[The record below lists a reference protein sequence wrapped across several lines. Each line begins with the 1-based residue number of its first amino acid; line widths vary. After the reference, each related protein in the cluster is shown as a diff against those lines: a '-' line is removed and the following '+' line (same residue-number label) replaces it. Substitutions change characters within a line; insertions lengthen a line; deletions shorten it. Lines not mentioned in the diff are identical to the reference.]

1 MRSPTVKD
9 DWVVEHRLSRLVSSE
24 RCLELISNNY
34 NIPQALDPNN
44 SPGWDTES
52 SAGAGAASRL
62 PLFVKTVLSV
72 PPSPQQEIQVH
83 RGSVASTN

>member
-1 MRSPTVKD
+1 MKYSIVTG
-9 DWVVEHRLSRLVSSE
+9 
-24 RCLELISNNY
+24 LELISNNY

-52 SAGAGAASRL
+52 SAGAGAGAASRL

-83 RGSVASTN
+83 RGSIAIVSSS

>member
-1 MRSPTVKD
+1 MAVFRAYHLGHGLGS
-9 DWVVEHRLSRLVSSE
+9 H
-24 RCLELISNNY
+24 Y

-83 RGSVASTN
+83 RGSIVVYS